1 MRGGRRAA
9 LPPTGWSPPERL
21 PGGVSGAVVL
31 FHEETTGR
39 TVRFDCSDLPVSEP
53 VRNWLVRR
61 LAERAGARS
70 GVKRAKSFRTGYQV
84 VRDFAQALAQ
94 CEPSPGH
101 PADITAEHI
110 RAFKSRYEDP
120 QTRRTCVARLRIAL
134 RGCAELPETARREL
148 FETRL
153 PVKQVSEQVT
163 AYSERDWQQIMTAL
177 RRDIRLCR
185 DRIRTG
191 RRLLE
196 RFRADELEAGS
207 AEAELGGLLD
217 LFATSGDLPRSR
229 DGGGTPEVKRHGGVV
244 PVMRMLSLSQ
254 QEASA
259 FALLLAALT
268 AENLGTVAKWPAV
281 YRRADGGAG
290 ALSVALLEQRK
301 PRRGPEREHRV
312 AAVEDLPVSLS
323 SLLEQTYGDEP
334 LFHSPLRVYDLL
346 LELTTPAR
354 WITGSTGAFV
364 NRRVS
369 DRGGQGSCWSD
380 EIRVERWARSRGFP
394 PVTRDGEQGLPG
406 IDVRRIR
413 QTSLEIQRR
422 PVSHSRSTLRDHYL
436 RRSEAVREQSQKVVA
451 EALEEQV
458 TKARTAAEVV
468 VLSPRLLSLATRDPD
483 TAAAEAQLAPEV
495 LKSMASGERDTGVVA
510 CRDHRESPHAP
521 VGQACPTSFLH
532 GCLNCANAR
541 ALPHQ
546 LPVQIT
552 LHDRL
557 AALRPNLDP
566 QTWQARYALPL
577 TRLRDILDHYSAAEH
592 AAARAAVTSRHTALI
607 DALLEGRTDLR

>member
-1 MRGGRRAA
+1 M
-9 LPPTGWSPPERL
+9 
-21 PGGVSGAVVL
+21 VL
-31 FHEETTGR
+31 FHEESTGR
-39 TVRFDCSDLPVSEP
+39 TVRFDCSDLPVSGP
-53 VRNWLVRR
+53 VRDWLVRR
-61 LAERAGARS
+61 LAEQAGARS

-94 CEPSPGH
+94 CAPPPEQ

-110 RAFKSRYEDP
+110 RAFTSRYEDP
-120 QTRRTCVARLRIAL
+120 QTRRTCVTRLRTAL
-134 RGCAELPETARREL
+134 RGCTELTETARREL

-163 AYSERDWQQIMTAL
+163 AYSEGDWQQIMTAL
-177 RRDIRLCR
+177 RRDVRLCR
-185 DRIRTG
+185 DRIRG
-191 RRLLE
+191 GLRLLE
-196 RFRADELEAGS
+196 QFRAGALEQGS

-217 LFATSGDLPRSR
+217 SFATSGDLPRGR

-290 ALSVALLEQRK
+290 APSVALVEQRK

-323 SLLEQTYGDEP
+323 SVLDQAYGDEP

-346 LELTTPAR
+346 LELTAPAR

-364 NRRVS
+364 NRRVG

-380 EIRVERWARSRGFP
+380 EIRIERWARSRGFP

-413 QTSLEIQRR
+413 QTALEIQRH
-422 PVSHSRSTLRDHYL
+422 PVSHSRNTLRDHYL
-436 RRSEAVREQSQKVVA
+436 RRSRTVREQSQQVVA
-451 EALEEQV
+451 EALQEQV
-458 TKARTAAEVV
+458 AKARTAAEVV
-468 VLSPRLLSLATRDPD
+468 VLPSRLLSLATRDPD

-510 CRDHRESPHAP
+510 CRDHRESPHTAA
-521 VGQACPTSFLH
+521 GEACPASFLN
-532 GCLNCANAR
+532 GCLNCVNAR
-541 ALPHQ
+541 ALPHH
-546 LPVQIT
+546 LPVQT
-552 LHDRL
+552 ALYDRL

-566 QTWQARYALPL
+566 PVWEARYAKPL
-577 TRLRDILDHYSAAEH
+577 AQLRDILTHYSAAEQNE
-592 AAARAAVTSRHTALI
+592 ARASVTDRHQAMI
-607 DALLEGRTDLR
+607 SALLDGRTDLR

>member
-9 LPPTGWSPPERL
+9 LPPTGWAPPERL

-31 FHEETTGR
+31 FHEESTGR
-39 TVRFDCSDLPVSEP
+39 AVRFDCSDLPVTEP
-53 VRNWLVRR
+53 VRDWLVRR

-70 GVKRAKSFRTGYQV
+70 GVKREKSFRTGYQV
-84 VRDFAQALAQ
+84 VRDFAQALAK
-94 CEPSPGH
+94 CEPSPGY
-101 PADITAEHI
+101 PSDITAEHI

-134 RGCAELPETARREL
+134 RGCVELPEAARREL
-148 FETRL
+148 FQTRL
-153 PVKQVSEQVT
+153 PTLKVSEQVT
-163 AYSERDWQQIMTAL
+163 AYSDGEWQQIMTAL
-177 RRDIRLCR
+177 RRDVRLCR
-185 DRIRTG
+185 DRIRSG
-191 RRLLE
+191 LRLLE
-196 RFRADELEAGS
+196 QFRAGELEAGS

-217 LFATSGDLPRSR
+217 LFATSGDLPRDR
-229 DGGGTPEVKRHGGVV
+229 DGAGTAKVRRHGGVV

-254 QEASA
+254 QEAGA

-281 YRRADGGAG
+281 YRRADGGKG
-290 ALSVALLEQRK
+290 APSVALVEQRK

-312 AAVEDLPVSLS
+312 AAVEDLPASLNS
-323 SLLEQTYGDEP
+323 VLEQAYGDEP
-334 LFHSPLRVYDLL
+334 LFHSPLQVYELL
-346 LELTTPAR
+346 LELTMPAR

-369 DRGGQGSCWSD
+369 DRGGQGTCWSE
-380 EIRVERWARSRGFP
+380 EIRTERWARSRGFP
-394 PVTRDGEQGLPG
+394 PVTRDGEQGRPG

-413 QTSLEIQRR
+413 QTALEIQRR
-422 PVSHSRSTLRDHYL
+422 PVSHSRNTLRDHYL
-436 RRSEAVREQSQKVVA
+436 RRSRTVREQSQNVVVA
-451 EALEEQV
+451 ALEEQV
-458 TKARTAAEVV
+458 AKARTAAEVA
-468 VLSPRLLSLATRDPD
+468 VLSPRLLSLATQDPD
-483 TAAAEAQLAPEV
+483 AAAAEAQLAPEV

-521 VGQACPTSFLH
+521 VGEACPASFLN
-532 GCLNCANAR
+532 GCLDCGNAR

-546 LPVQIT
+546 LPVQT
-552 LHDRL
+552 ALHDRL

-577 TRLRDILDHYSAAEH
+577 TRLRSILDHYSAAEQS
-592 AAARAAVTSRHTALI
+592 AARATVTARHAALI
-607 DALLEGRTDLR
+607 DALLDGRTDLR